1 MVWVFMLF
9 LNGWSIEVDSFAT
22 QTLCEDKVRI
32 YNAAAKQS
40 GSRYLVWCEA
50 RPRA

>member
-1 MVWVFMLF
+1 MVWVFVLF
-9 LNGWSIEVDSFAT
+9 LNGYPIDVDTFNT
-22 QTLCEDKVRI
+22 KTVCEDKVRI

>member
-1 MVWVFMLF
+1 MA
-9 LNGWSIEVDSFAT
+9 GKGSKPRPYSVDQMTFD
-22 QTLCEDKVRI
+22 Q
-32 YNAAAKQS
+32 NS